1 VTGRGTWNVQ
11 AGVSLKSS
19 QSRSKES
26 PHRSLSHHR
35 KADDAKISRKASKF
49 QDNNFHNTILLVWQ
63 TSHSLSTSDA
73 LLIQHTSPSTQMP
86 PKQRVVLQSPA
97 KRRQP
102 RDGLL
107 NNAYWE
113 LTSSENA
120 TIVRS
125 MVVFG
130 VSYLDHALYYALSCQ
145 RKLLCQAYF

>member
-1 VTGRGTWNVQ
+1 
-11 AGVSLKSS
+11 
-19 QSRSKES
+19 
-26 PHRSLSHHR
+26 
-35 KADDAKISRKASKF
+35 
-49 QDNNFHNTILLVWQ
+49 
-63 TSHSLSTSDA
+63 
-73 LLIQHTSPSTQMP
+73 MP

-130 VSYLDHALYYALSCQ
+130 VSCLDHDLYYPLSCHEN
-145 RKLLCQAYF
+145 YFAEHVSSYEGG